1 VVQEAHRE
9 AHIPTQQPPTLQ
21 ASRVPTPD
29 VDPGGPGR
37 PAVAPP
43 QGSPEAV
50 GLIWRIRDRRTFLE
64 LRRYGRR
71 AGAGKLSLSFLP
83 DPPGTDNPPRVAFA
97 IPTRVGSAVV
107 RNRIR
112 RRIRSV
118 LRTLVVTAPSTV
130 APGAYLFSVRPG
142 AQTRTYEELS
152 NDVQQALSKVQRS
165 SRPRS
170 AGRS

>member
-9 AHIPTQQPPTLQ
+9 AHVPTQQPPARQ
-21 ASRVPTPD
+21 APRVPSPH

-37 PAVAPP
+37 PSVAPP
-43 QGSPEAV
+43 QGSPQAV

-64 LRRYGRR
+64 LRRSGRR

-83 DPPGTDNPPRVAFA
+83 DPVGRGDPPRVAFA
-97 IPTRVGSAVV
+97 IPTRVGPAVV

-118 LRTLVVTAPSTV
+118 LRTLVVTAPSSV
-130 APGAYLFSVRPG
+130 PQGAYLFSVRPG

-165 SRPRS
+165 SRPPS
-170 AGRS
+170 AGPS